1 MVHLLSK
8 EGPSS
13 VVSSHLGQSYG
24 FTYRWRYVYAGESAA
39 AILQTIADESAL
51 FFDHDLSA
59 KNRFLNKRAAPNE
72 RISEEM
78 YTVYRDGVLDGFYR
92 ELKARRGRWFA
103 QKSRNAA
110 KRLMDQI
117 EAERRRAKRS
127 LVQWLYSDAHMK
139 VPRRNYAELKKR
151 YAKEYPKGREPTPA
165 QIRTRIREE
174 WDIYHEELLSDRIL
188 QQKYQRFL
196 GDSKRYIH
204 LVDDS
209 DFRLTFLR
217 HVLSRQSGHSRR
229 SWNSIRFSAV
239 QPQREQVRIG
249 VVIAKFLQ
257 NIEIGPRELP
267 GGLHLYSI
275 YSVGW
280 GESEVKPLPNRC
292 RQYIAGVNINGH
304 GGVYR
309 TGRSAAADPVLYLGG
324 HDCYRTRVLDRGQ
337 VG

>member
-1 MVHLLSK
+1 MRNDFYKLTPK
-8 EGPSS
+8 
-13 VVSSHLGQSYG
+13 VSSKNDCTAIYTEPSHGSPDAAVLSDIQERQKNFLSECCAEKEPGPERYTWLINKTE

-72 RISEEM
+72 RISEKM
-78 YTVYRDGVLDGFYR
+78 YTAYRDGALDGFYR
-92 ELKARRGRWFA
+92 ELKARRGRRFA

-151 YAKEYPKGREPTPA
+151 YAKEDPKGREPTPA

-188 QQKYQRFL
+188 QQEYQRFW
-196 GDSKRYIH
+196 
-204 LVDDS
+204 V
-209 DFRLTFLR
+209 T
-217 HVLSRQSGHSRR
+217 
-229 SWNSIRFSAV
+229 
-239 QPQREQVRIG
+239 
-249 VVIAKFLQ
+249 Q
-257 NIEIGPRELP
+257 NAT
-267 GGLHLYSI
+267 YT
-275 YSVGW
+275 W
-280 GESEVKPLPNRC
+280 
-292 RQYIAGVNINGH
+292 
-304 GGVYR
+304 
-309 TGRSAAADPVLYLGG
+309 
-324 HDCYRTRVLDRGQ
+324 
-337 VG
+337 